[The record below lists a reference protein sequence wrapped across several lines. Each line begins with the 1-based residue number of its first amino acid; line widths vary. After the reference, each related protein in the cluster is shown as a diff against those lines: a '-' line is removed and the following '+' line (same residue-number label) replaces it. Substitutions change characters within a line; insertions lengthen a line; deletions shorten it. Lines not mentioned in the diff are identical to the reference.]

1 MTVNIRR
8 NVGTFVD
15 VGELG
20 DRGLEVGVVVDG
32 WRVATGSFLLLLLLL
47 VVSVVMTRAMAFGW
61 MFFFGGVVF
70 VV

>member
-1 MTVNIRR
+1 MIVNVRR

-47 VVSVVMTRAMAFGW
+47 LVVSVVVTRAMAFGW
-61 MFFFGGVVF
+61 MFFFG
-70 VV
+70 